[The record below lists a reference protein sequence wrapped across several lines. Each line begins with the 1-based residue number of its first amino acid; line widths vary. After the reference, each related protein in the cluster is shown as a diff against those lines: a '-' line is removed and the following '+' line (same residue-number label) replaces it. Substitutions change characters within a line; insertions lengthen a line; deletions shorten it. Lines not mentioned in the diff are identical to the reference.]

1 MNKMQIR
8 KIALFVAGLFI
19 TNAAFCQ
26 SEMLKS
32 VVNNLAYYKQKG
44 DFKYLAGAK
53 KSVDSLVKTHADSV
67 DLQKTV
73 YRGLVNATILY
84 ADSTNK
90 LKQPAKLFEET
101 VKLIDWSAKN
111 KKIFRYQVE
120 LDFARRCISN
130 VYIRKGFRFLY
141 NSDYNN
147 ALQNFRRAQI
157 YTPDFEAINAY
168 IGYVSSKLGNL
179 QDAAKHYADLVK
191 TDSVRV
197 DYIETAANT
206 YELIGDTTK
215 ALSIIKHARKLLPD
229 DKILLIHEANIY
241 NNQKDYAKLGGIIK
255 SLLDIN
261 PNNADIAYVAGNCYD
276 HLAQYDRAESLYLH
290 AIELNSVAYDPIF
303 NLGVLY
309 LRESST
315 RNNDRIRNI
324 EYATKWLEK
333 ANEISPNDINCLTL
347 LREVYTKT
355 HNDSQLKVIDSKI
368 KELSN

>member
-1 MNKMQIR
+1 MQIR
-8 KIALFVAGLFI
+8 RITLFIVGLFI
-19 TNAAFCQ
+19 TNTAFCQ

-32 VVNNLAYYKQKG
+32 VVNNLAFYKQKG
-44 DFKYLAGAK
+44 DFKYLASAK
-53 KSVDSLVKTHADSV
+53 KSADSLVKTHADSI

-73 YRGLVNATILY
+73 YRALVNATILY

-90 LKQPAKLFEET
+90 LKQPASLFDET
-101 VKLIDWSAKN
+101 VKQIDWSAKN

-120 LDFARRCISN
+120 LDFAKRCISN
-130 VYIRKGFRFLY
+130 VYIRRGFRYLY
-141 NSDYNN
+141 NSDYHN
-147 ALQNFRRAQI
+147 ALQNFRKAQN
-157 YTPDFEAINAY
+157 YTPNFDALNAY
-168 IGYVSSKLGNL
+168 IGYTNSKLGNL
-179 QDAAKHYADLVK
+179 QDAAKHYSDLIK
-191 TDSVRV
+191 TDSVRI

-206 YELIGDTTK
+206 YELTGDTTK
-215 ALSIIKHARKLLPD
+215 ALDIIKRARKLLPD
-229 DKILLIHEANIY
+229 DKTLLIHEANIY
-241 NNQKDYAKLGGIIK
+241 NNRKDYNKLGGIIK

-290 AIELNSVAYDPIF
+290 AIELNNAAYDPIF

-309 LRESST
+309 LRESSAQNT
-315 RNNDRIRNI
+315 DRSRNL
-324 EYATKWLEK
+324 EYATRWLEK

-355 HNDSQLKVIDSKI
+355 HNDSQLRVIDSKI